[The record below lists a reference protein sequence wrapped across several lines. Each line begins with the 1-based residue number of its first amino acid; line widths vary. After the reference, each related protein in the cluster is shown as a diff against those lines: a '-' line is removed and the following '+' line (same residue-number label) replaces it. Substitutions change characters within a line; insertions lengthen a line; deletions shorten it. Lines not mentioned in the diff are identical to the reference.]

1 MRSKCAK
8 TVVILISENG
18 ICKIALR
25 LFLFSYR
32 TPMRS
37 RCPPRLHGDMKEAY
51 LDPSSLRLPDPPSL
65 PKGKICGSR
74 PEFTRFAQRADD
86 ANGIEIFG
94 DDELEKDKDGNVVVA
109 GFFYLRKSLLQD
121 RTITS
126 RLAQNRRERPLR
138 RSAHLLAHGVLLGE
152 AHLRKDEKARLSGTD
167 LPNAYHRAGVSVQR
181 AKTYAVGG
189 KVAAREFA
197 RGPAFQR
204 MIQRR
209 RDAGL
214 VPVVPA
220 QIRLAWRSLAMG
232 DLNGVCFMTSGH
244 LNLFASARRGSRDY
258 ALPKSDS
265 ARTVAGRGDRG

>member
-1 MRSKCAK
+1 MGYQR
-8 TVVILISENG
+8 ISARGHE
-18 ICKIALR
+18 R
-25 LFLFSYR
+25 
-32 TPMRS
+32 
-37 RCPPRLHGDMKEAY
+37 AY
-51 LDPSSLRLPDPPSL
+51 LDPSSLCLPDPPSL

-74 PEFTRFAQRADD
+74 LEFTRFAQRADD

-94 DDELEKDKDGNVVVA
+94 DDELDKDEDGNVIVA
-109 GFFYLRKSLLQD
+109 GFFSLWKSLLQD

-138 RSAHLLAHGVLLGE
+138 RNAHLLAHGVLLGE
-152 AHLRKDEKARLSGTD
+152 AHLRKDEKARLSGMD

-220 QIRLAWRSLAMG
+220 QIRVAWRSLAMG